1 MATITGT
8 AGTDSLTGT
17 VGDDLFQ
24 SDGTDV
30 AGEADRL
37 AGLGGADTYSVSG
50 GQYRAY
56 VIDDGGTDG
65 AADAIVGAGAMYHS
79 ASLGYQ
85 EWATAERVGDDLLI
99 HLPHRPYRFHKPGL
113 PAYDFT
119 IVDHYAGTG
128 VESLQA
134 GGVTYRLATGGR
146 GSVVADILAG
156 GAVNDV
162 LRGRGGDDFAFGNGG
177 NDALRMGAGD
187 DVAFGGAGQDRLAL
201 GSGDDRGFGGDGR
214 DSIRGQGGQDWIDGG
229 AGDDRLAGGSG
240 NDWLKGGEG
249 ADQLRGGTGD
259 DNLDGGA
266 GDDRLIGGAGADT
279 YVIAA
284 YGTDGTA
291 GRDRVLDKGTAG
303 SWLSHDTIDLRG
315 IYGPAGGSLEESFAA
330 LSFARSG
337 DDMVMEVAGGDGAH
351 VTVVNMF
358 DTGHHDRFFV
368 EELSINGGYWSP
380 LTFMFLDGA
389 VTDIGDDR
397 SIFLT
402 YGAKMNEV
410 LFAGAGDDL
419 IFGGTG
425 TNFIWTGDG
434 ADVLIYKVGD
444 GESLGNLG
452 GRVSHDIVEDFDVT
466 RDRLDFT
473 EVAKDIGAGFADLV
487 IGADAGGDATIF
499 LDTGNW
505 EVADISILLRGVTA
519 DQVTAGLFL
528 F

>member
-17 VGDDLFQ
+17 AGDDLFQ
-24 SDGTDV
+24 SGGTDV
-30 AGEADRL
+30 TGEADRL

-50 GQYRAY
+50 GQYRSY

-65 AADAIVGAGAMYHS
+65 AQDAIVGAGAMYHS

-85 EWATAERVGDDLLI
+85 GWATAERVGDDLLI
-99 HLPHRPYRFHKPGL
+99 HLPNRPYRFHKPAL
-113 PAYDFT
+113 PSYDFT
-119 IVDHYAGTG
+119 IVDHFAGTG
-128 VESLQA
+128 VERLEA
-134 GGVTYRLATGGR
+134 GGVSYRLATGGL
-146 GSVVADILAG
+146 GSLGADILAG

-162 LRGRGGDDFAFGNGG
+162 LRARAGADFAFGNGG
-177 NDALRMGAGD
+177 NDKLRMGGGD

-214 DSIRGQGGQDWIDGG
+214 DVILGQGGQDTIDGG
-229 AGDDRLAGGSG
+229 AGDDRLAGGGG
-240 NDWLKGGEG
+240 NDWLTGGEG
-249 ADQLRGGTGD
+249 ADRLRGGAGD
-259 DNLDGGA
+259 DTLDGGA
-266 GDDRLIGGAGADT
+266 GDDRMIGGAGIDT

-284 YGTDGTA
+284 YDTEATA
-291 GRDRVLDKGTAG
+291 GRDRILEQGTAG
-303 SWLSHDTIDLRG
+303 SWASHDTIDLRG
-315 IYGPAGGSLEESFAA
+315 IYGPAGGSPDESFAA
-330 LSFARSG
+330 LSFTRSG
-337 DDMVMEVAGGDGAH
+337 DDMVMQVAGGDGAH
-351 VTVVNMF
+351 VTVANMF
-358 DTGHHDRFFV
+358 DADRHDRFFV
-368 EELSINGGYWSP
+368 EELSINGAYWSP
-380 LTFMFLDGA
+380 FTFMFLDGA

-410 LFAGAGDDL
+410 LFGGAGDDL

-425 TNFIWTGDG
+425 TNFIWTGAG

-444 GESLGNLG
+444 GESLGGLG
-452 GRVSHDIVEDFDVT
+452 GAVSRDIVEDFDVA

-505 EVADISILLRGVTA
+505 EVADISIELRGVSM
-519 DQVTAGLFL
+519 DQVTADLFV